1 MNEKSFA
8 VAVENTLTELLTRIE
23 ERAADVECDLVD
35 SVLTLLLPDGSQII
49 INRQEAVQ
57 QIWLACSD
65 GPARFSAKDD
75 QWLDSKT
82 GESLTTALGRLL
94 SHRLHDHIVL
104 D

>member
-8 VAVENTLTELLTRIE
+8 VAVENTLTELMTRIE
-23 ERAADVECDLVD
+23 EVVPDVECDLVD

-65 GPARFSAKDD
+65 GPARFSAETDE
-75 QWLDSKT
+75 WRDSQS
-82 GESLTTALGRLL
+82 GETLPKAVGRLL
-94 SHRLHDHIVL
+94 SLRLDHPVVL

>member
-23 ERAADVECDLVD
+23 ARTPDVECDLVD
-35 SVLTLLLPDGSQII
+35 SVLTLLLPDNSQII

-65 GPARFSAKDD
+65 GPARFSAADG
-75 QWLDSKT
+75 QWLNSQT
-82 GESLTTALGRLL
+82 GETLPAALGRLL
-94 SHRLHDHIVL
+94 SLRLHQTVAL

>member
-8 VAVENTLTELLTRIE
+8 VAVENTLTDLLTRIE
-23 ERAADVECDLVD
+23 ERTPDVECDLVD
-35 SVLTLLLPDGSQII
+35 SVLTLLLPDDSQII

-65 GPARFSAKDD
+65 GPARFSAQED
-75 QWLDSKT
+75 QWVDSHS
-82 GESLTTALGRLL
+82 GETLTAALGRLL
-94 SHRLHDHIVL
+94 SRRLSAPVNL